1 MAAQRVLIDTCVLY
15 PPILRDF
22 LLALAARG
30 LFDPLWSDGVAAEWL
45 HLAAR
50 DGTVDVPSL
59 LARMAARWPEG
70 KVAQGEPALLDLPDR
85 GDRHVLAAAIA
96 GRADLILTDNLRDFP
111 QRALAP
117 HAVQARAPD
126 DFVMDLWLAD
136 RAVVEAEVAALWS
149 GLCGRDLRRALKKA
163 GLPRL
168 GRALER

>member
-1 MAAQRVLIDTCVLY
+1 MAQKRVLLDTCVLY

-30 LFDPLWSDGVAAEWL
+30 LFAPLWSDGIAAEWL

-50 DGTVDVPSL
+50 DGAVDVPAL

-70 KVAQGEPALLDLPDR
+70 KVEPGDAAVLDLPDT

-96 GRADLILTDNLRDFP
+96 GRADLILTANLRDFP
-111 QRALAP
+111 PRALGP
-117 HAVQARAPD
+117 HGLRARAPD
-126 DFVMDLWLAD
+126 DFTMDLWLA
-136 RAVVEAEVAALWS
+136 APAIVEDEVSALWPA
-149 GLCGRDLRRALKKA
+149 LTGRPLRNALKKA

-168 GRALER
+168 GKALEV